1 MRNPTDFALR
11 QEYER
16 FKDLGDKLVEI
27 GGRLNWE
34 SFIPDL
40 EASTGTIPNAAGFNR
55 NPQWKV

>member
-16 FKDLGDKLVEI
+16 VKDLGDKLVDI

-40 EASTGTIPNAAGFNR
+40 EAMYR
-55 NPQWKV
+55 NNTECGGV